1 MLRWYRY
8 PINAKRP
15 LKRAV
20 NAISPYA
27 ATGRRYALSPGPAT
41 GDPDRGDGL
50 EAAKHP
56 GQLVA
61 SRGIVAIV
69 AGVIVAG
76 IVAIVAQE
84 SIVVESLRYR
94 LLISSAS

>member
-8 PINAKRP
+8 PINIKSP

-20 NAISPYA
+20 NAIPPYA
-27 ATGRRYALSPGPAT
+27 ATGRRYALPPEPAT

-50 EAAKHP
+50 EAAKRP

-61 SRGIVAIV
+61 FRGIVAIV